1 MRLFVGKGLLDLR
14 ETRASSS
21 RSDPLLNQV
30 NSRPAAVCS
39 IERTL
44 FMDGHLAPQ
53 LIGTAFI
60 RILISRWHQFRFAK
74 ASPALSSSPRTRD
87 GTQTQ
92 SHMFEE
98 RTCKNYQ
105 LH

>member
-30 NSRPAAVCS
+30 DSRPAAVCS

-60 RILISRWHQFRFAK
+60 QNTDQPMAPVPFCKGQSCFIFI
-74 ASPALSSSPRTRD
+74 PADAGWYANPVP
-87 GTQTQ
+87 
-92 SHMFEE
+92 
-98 RTCKNYQ
+98 YV
-105 LH
+105 